1 MQDQQLAVALA
12 RLESLTNDMA
22 DVKSAMGKLTEAVTK
37 LAVVEERQATDR
49 EAVGRAFSEIAKLQG
64 RMTAL
69 ELAQP
74 IQKQSSD
81 LVQKLVSLLLAAV
94 VGAGVA
100 RVTAWTEPRTP
111 AAQHMTQKADGQ

>member
-1 MQDQQLAVALA
+1 MPEQQLAVALA
-12 RLESLTNDMA
+12 RLEGLSSDMA

-49 EAVGRAFSEIAKLQG
+49 EAVGRAFNEISALQG
-64 RMTAL
+64 RLKTL

-81 LVQKLVSLLLAAV
+81 IVQQLVGLLIAAAL
-94 VGAGVA
+94 GAGISRLVPA
-100 RVTAWTEPRTP
+100 DSPRAP
-111 AAQHMTQKADGQ
+111 AAQHQTQKVDEQ